1 MIEKV
6 SELKHKLGNY
16 FSTRRKIG
24 KILYAGRYY
33 NMKSWNDNGFIKL
46 QVHLG
51 LKSLILTILTEHS
64 EEVLEETMTRFSKN
78 SNPTPFIQS
87 LSSRILTG
95 KKPKTW
101 RSSANFQPVIRIVNT
116 PKVQKNYVGNKPN
129 IEFLNKFD
137 EHFGVSTHRL
147 IRSLIMFYSSLSLK
161 NRFNDG
167 IVTTF
172 LDDKKVDLKDN
183 DTQYEIYKKIYDE
196 FNDPFVLRLALTPQY
211 HFRYQ
216 GVNFNGFFELL
227 RSIYTRIYSPKPRGQ
242 QYGIVDR
249 ATYKQLV
256 ERLNNI
262 KGDVNKMMH
271 FMKLSAAYSIWLSKS
286 KGIELIVDKSQFL
299 IDDKF
304 NLGVCFLEQ
313 RRMFDPFPIEDLKE
327 MLSCGYFYNPWE
339 YLHNIL
345 LGSSPKSIAY
355 LGNFRKIKYQLQ
367 LDRLDAKSEK
377 ERVQSDSSVKE
388 GSSSIQTVSV

>member
-1 MIEKV
+1 MSIEQEK
-6 SELKHKLGNY
+6 LDMKHKLAN
-16 FSTRRKIG
+16 FISNKRKTLCVLYVG
-24 KILYAGRYY
+24 KKY
-33 NMKSWNDNGFIKL
+33 NVSKWEDSKYIK
-46 QVHLG
+46 VKVKLG
-51 LKSLILTILTEHS
+51 LKTLILNIINDHSTEVI
-64 EEVLEETMTRFSKN
+64 EEYMQRFSKSSSSHRFIMALSDRKIKGVN
-78 SNPTPFIQS
+78 APKSVIVTPEM
-87 LSSRILTG
+87 
-95 KKPKTW
+95 
-101 RSSANFQPVIRIVNT
+101 
-116 PKVQKNYVGNKPN
+116 
-129 IEFLNKFD
+129 EFTKKFD
-137 EHFGVSTHRL
+137 AHFGNSTHKL
-147 IRSLIMFYSSLSLK
+147 IRELLKFYSNLSRNDRFSDK
-161 NRFNDG
+161 NVVNMLDG
-167 IVTTF
+167 ER
-172 LDDKKVDLKDN
+172 VDLRDKDV
-183 DTQYEIYKKIYDE
+183 QLRIYKKIYEE

-345 LGSSPKSIAY
+345 LGSSPKSINY
-355 LGNFRKIKYQLQ
+355 LGNFRKFKYQLQ
-367 LDRLDAKSEK
+367 LERLDAKSEK
-377 ERVQSDSSVKE
+377 ERVQSVSPVKE
-388 GSSSIQTVSV
+388 GVSSIQAVAIR